1 MIPNVVTNKKLNPI
15 VIELFF
21 RGKKLN
27 ISSVF
32 ITQSYFAVT
41 KDINVDSAHYFLMKV
56 PNPWEL

>member
-1 MIPNVVTNKKLNPI
+1 MIANVVTNKKLNPI
-15 VIELFF
+15 VIEIFI

-41 KDINVDSAHYFLMKV
+41 KDINVDSAHHFLMKV
-56 PNPWEL
+56 PNP